1 MMICLSLVAS
11 LIDAIFDI
19 DWCCL
24 LSFSLSC
31 FFSFCSRNHQ
41 NDTASVSRD
50 CLHKSQRGCHIQRR
64 SFNGYMIHA
73 IKQASRVV
81 FLKLLGIAELIWDQ
95 RCSHM
100 TDLLSTVWYLM
111 HSRSVSR
118 FRCLLSSRRDRVT
131 LRVCMATLHWQAESA
146 GCQHLWQLGNQG
158 QGSSLSDPQLPAAL
172 HHTHTPPFCILTGPF
187 DCPPPHLTLPQT
199 IFLLVVAPFQT
210 LTEFAGLWCM
220 RRNIPN
226 RADCI
231 SFEMCWQKKEA
242 ETRTCTSLFSMR
254 SVLGDDTKVEHED
267 DALKQ
272 NQVIRERRALLR
284 YRHLW

>member
-24 LSFSLSC
+24 LCFSHVM

-50 CLHKSQRGCHIQRR
+50 CLHKSQRSCHIQRW
-64 SFNGYMIHA
+64 SFNGYMIHT

-172 HHTHTPPFCILTGPF
+172 HHTHTSILYSDRPL
-187 DCPPPHLTLPQT
+187 DCPPPSSSKPYFCWWLHLFKRWLNLQGYGVWGGTYQT
-199 IFLLVVAPFQT
+199 EQIVLALKCADKRRKQRQGPARASSPCVA
-210 LTEFAGLWCM
+210 C
-220 RRNIPN
+220 
-226 RADCI
+226 
-231 SFEMCWQKKEA
+231 
-242 ETRTCTSLFSMR
+242 SLHNSMR
-254 SVLGDDTKVEHED
+254 VTQK
-267 DALKQ
+267 
-272 NQVIRERRALLR
+272 
-284 YRHLW
+284 